1 MSSFF
6 DPMFLSI
13 DITNPLIIV
22 TQSIGEE
29 NPFITTLDHTLAM
42 KKKIFFT
49 ILGLIVVVGLL
60 AGIKFLQIRKMIDAG
75 KHQVFP
81 PEVVTVAVAQN
92 SNWELTLDSVG
103 SLVAVQGVIVSTELS
118 GKVVQI
124 TFEPGVKVSAGDLLV
139 KQDTT
144 TEEAQLR
151 SAEAQVVLAQN
162 NFNRIKK
169 LLAKNAISPSEFD
182 NANTQLKANKA
193 QADTVR
199 AAIAKKTIRAPFSGR
214 LGIRLVNLG
223 EYLKDG
229 TPIVSLQTLNPIFAD
244 FQLPQNELAK
254 IKEGYT
260 VRVSSDALG
269 GKSVEGKITAI
280 NPQVDSATRNISVQA
295 TLDNPG
301 EDLRPGMFADV
312 KVILPRE
319 EKVLAIP
326 ATSILYAPYSDSV
339 FVVES
344 KKDEKTG
351 KKKKTVRQQ
360 FVRLG
365 EKRGDYIAVLSG
377 LKEGDTVV
385 TTGVFKLR
393 NGQSVVVDNTLSP
406 KFKLA
411 PKPADS

>member
-1 MSSFF
+1 
-6 DPMFLSI
+6 
-13 DITNPLIIV
+13 
-22 TQSIGEE
+22 
-29 NPFITTLDHTLAM
+29 M

-60 AGIKFLQIRKMIDAG
+60 AGIKFLQIRKMINTG

-92 SNWELTLDSVG
+92 SDWESTLDSVG
-103 SLVAVQGVIVSTELS
+103 SLVAVQGVTVSTELS
-118 GKVVQI
+118 GKVAQI
-124 TFEPGVKVSAGDLLV
+124 AFEPGAKVSAGDLLV

-182 NANTQLKANKA
+182 NANAQLKANMA

-244 FQLPQNELAK
+244 FQLPQNELGM
-254 IKEGYT
+254 IKEGYK
-260 VRVSSDALG
+260 VRVSSDALA
-269 GKSVEGKITAI
+269 GKTVEGTITAI

-295 TLDNPG
+295 TLENPD

-351 KKKKTVRQQ
+351 KVAKTVRQQ

-365 EKRGDYIAVLSG
+365 EKRGDFIAVLSG